1 MSMVESSVLNYQQK
15 LAKELNFLRKLW
27 SKEQQALLIK
37 KNYIMTKM
45 FNSLF
50 KKIGILANQDGP
62 PDLDEILKDLGRK
75 IDNIFRRKP
84 KIVVNNDSRG
94 SGKNNSSG
102 TGNTTGG
109 DIPIIPIL
117 LVVFLI
123 WLITGFYIVDQG
135 SRGVVLR
142 FGKHIDVTQP
152 GPRWHLP
159 YPIETVEV
167 VNLEQVRT
175 IEVGYRS
182 SNDLA
187 ANAQELR
194 ESLMLT
200 GDENIVD
207 LQFAVQYNLKSVEDF
222 IFNNRAAE
230 SSVRSGSETAI
241 REVVGKSKMDFVLYE
256 GREEIAIRTK
266 ELLQKILDRY
276 SSGINV
282 TSVTMQNAQPPEQV
296 QAAFDDAVK
305 AKQDLE
311 KQKNEGQAYA
321 NDVVP
326 KAKGTAARL
335 IAEADAYKVSI
346 ENEAMGNSSRFEQIL
361 KEYERA
367 PEVTRNRLFLEAQ
380 QEILSN
386 VTKVIID
393 QKSGSNSLI
402 YLPLDQI
409 MKNNKSSSSNPNSPS
424 SVINLPRSES
434 TSIDVNKERSRDAF
448 REREREMR

>member
-1 MSMVESSVLNYQQK
+1 
-15 LAKELNFLRKLW
+15 
-27 SKEQQALLIK
+27 
-37 KNYIMTKM
+37 MTKTLNNM
-45 FNSLF
+45 F
-50 KKIGILANQDGP
+50 KKLGIFSKQDGP
-62 PDLDEILKDLGRK
+62 PDLDEVLKDLGRK
-75 IDNIFRRKP
+75 IDNIFKRKP
-84 KIVVNNDSRG
+84 RIVVDNNG
-94 SGKNNSSG
+94 GGANNN
-102 TGNTTGG
+102 GNKQNINGG
-109 DIPIIPIL
+109 DIPLLPIL
-117 LVVFLI
+117 LIVFLI
-123 WLITGFYIVDQG
+123 WLLTGFYIVDQG

-142 FGKHIDVTQP
+142 FGEHIDITQP

-159 YPIETVEV
+159 YPIETVEI
-167 VNLEQVRT
+167 VNQEQVRT

-182 SNDLA
+182 SNDLG
-187 ANAQELR
+187 ANSQDLR

-230 SSVRSGSETAI
+230 SSVRAGAETAI
-241 REVVGKSKMDFVLYE
+241 REVVGKSEMDFVLYE

-266 ELLQKILDRY
+266 DLIQQILDRY
-276 SSGINV
+276 STGINV

-311 KQKNEGQAYA
+311 RQKNEGQAYA

-326 KAKGTAARL
+326 KARGTAARL
-335 IAEADAYKVSI
+335 LAEANGYKVSI
-346 ENEAMGNSSRFEQIL
+346 ENEALGNSSRFKQIM

-367 PEVTRNRLFLEAQ
+367 PEVTKNRLFLEAQ
-380 QEILSN
+380 EEILSN

-409 MKNNKSSSSNPNSPS
+409 MKNNNRSSVNSVLNSSSNS
-424 SVINLPRSES
+424 IELPKTES
-434 TSIDVNKERSRDAF
+434 TSIDVTQERSRDAF
-448 REREREMR
+448 RAREREMR

>member
-1 MSMVESSVLNYQQK
+1 
-15 LAKELNFLRKLW
+15 
-27 SKEQQALLIK
+27 
-37 KNYIMTKM
+37 MTKTLNNM
-45 FNSLF
+45 F
-50 KKIGILANQDGP
+50 KKFGIFSKQDGP
-62 PDLDEILKDLGRK
+62 PDLDEVLKDLGRK
-75 IDNIFRRKP
+75 IDNIFKRKP
-84 KIVVNNDSRG
+84 RIVVDNNG
-94 SGKNNSSG
+94 GGANNN
-102 TGNTTGG
+102 GNKQNINGG
-109 DIPIIPIL
+109 DIPLLPIL
-117 LVVFLI
+117 LIVFLI
-123 WLITGFYIVDQG
+123 WLLTGFYIVDQG

-142 FGKHIDVTQP
+142 FGEHIDITQP

-159 YPIETVEV
+159 YPIETVEI
-167 VNLEQVRT
+167 VNQEQVRT

-182 SNDLA
+182 SNDLG
-187 ANAQELR
+187 ANSQDLR

-230 SSVRSGSETAI
+230 SSVRAGAETAI
-241 REVVGKSKMDFVLYE
+241 REVVGKSEMDFVLYE

-266 ELLQKILDRY
+266 DLIQQILDRY
-276 SSGINV
+276 STGINV

-311 KQKNEGQAYA
+311 RQKNEGQAYA

-326 KAKGTAARL
+326 KARGTAARL
-335 IAEADAYKVSI
+335 LAESNAYKVSI
-346 ENEAMGNSSRFEQIL
+346 ENEALGNSSRFEQIM

-367 PEVTRNRLFLEAQ
+367 PEVTKNRLFLEAQ
-380 QEILSN
+380 EEILSN

-409 MKNNKSSSSNPNSPS
+409 MKNNNRS
-424 SVINLPRSES
+424 SVNSVLNSSPNNIELPKTES
-434 TSIDVNKERSRDAF
+434 TSIDVTQERSRDAF
-448 REREREMR
+448 RAREREMR

>member
-1 MSMVESSVLNYQQK
+1 
-15 LAKELNFLRKLW
+15 
-27 SKEQQALLIK
+27 
-37 KNYIMTKM
+37 MTKTLNNM
-45 FNSLF
+45 F
-50 KKIGILANQDGP
+50 KKLGIFSKQDGP
-62 PDLDEILKDLGRK
+62 PDLDEVLKDLGRK
-75 IDNIFRRKP
+75 IDNIFKRKP
-84 KIVVNNDSRG
+84 RIVVDNNG
-94 SGKNNSSG
+94 GGANNN
-102 TGNTTGG
+102 GNKQNINGG
-109 DIPIIPIL
+109 DIPLLPIL
-117 LVVFLI
+117 LIVFLI
-123 WLITGFYIVDQG
+123 WLLTGFYIVDQG

-142 FGKHIDVTQP
+142 FGEHIDITQP

-159 YPIETVEV
+159 YPIETVEI
-167 VNLEQVRT
+167 VNQEQVRT

-182 SNDLA
+182 SNDLG
-187 ANAQELR
+187 ANSQDLR

-230 SSVRSGSETAI
+230 SSVRAGAETAI
-241 REVVGKSKMDFVLYE
+241 REVVGKSEMDFVLYE

-266 ELLQKILDRY
+266 ELIQQILDRY
-276 SSGINV
+276 STGINV

-311 KQKNEGQAYA
+311 RQKNEGQAYA

-326 KAKGTAARL
+326 KARGTAARL
-335 IAEADAYKVSI
+335 LAEANGYKVSI
-346 ENEAMGNSSRFEQIL
+346 ENEALGNSSRFEQIM

-367 PEVTRNRLFLEAQ
+367 PEVTKNRLFLEAQ
-380 QEILSN
+380 EEILSN

-409 MKNNKSSSSNPNSPS
+409 MKNNNRSSVNSVLNSSPNS
-424 SVINLPRSES
+424 IDLPKTES
-434 TSIDVNKERSRDAF
+434 TSIDVTQERSRDAF
-448 REREREMR
+448 RAREREMR

>member
-1 MSMVESSVLNYQQK
+1 M
-15 LAKELNFLRKLW
+15 
-27 SKEQQALLIK
+27 
-37 KNYIMTKM
+37 
-45 FNSLF
+45 F
-50 KKIGILANQDGP
+50 KKLGIFSKQDGP
-62 PDLDEILKDLGRK
+62 PDLDEVLKDLGKK
-75 IDNIFRRKP
+75 IDNIFKRKP
-84 KIVVNNDSRG
+84 RIVIDNNGGG
-94 SGKNNSSG
+94 SNNANG
-102 TGNTTGG
+102 GRKQNLNGG
-109 DIPIIPIL
+109 DIPLLPIL
-117 LVVFLI
+117 LIVFLI
-123 WLITGFYIVDQG
+123 WLLTGFYIVDQG

-142 FGKHIDVTQP
+142 FGEHIDVTQP

-159 YPIETVEV
+159 YPIETVEI
-167 VNLEQVRT
+167 VNQEQVRT

-187 ANAQELR
+187 ANSQELR

-230 SSVRSGSETAI
+230 TSVRAASETAI
-241 REVVGKSKMDFVLYE
+241 REVVGKSEMDFVLYE
-256 GREEIAIRTK
+256 GREEVAIRTK
-266 ELLQKILDRY
+266 ELMQQILDRY
-276 SSGINV
+276 STGINI

-311 KQKNEGQAYA
+311 RQKNEGQAYA

-335 IAEADAYKVSI
+335 LAEANAYKVSI
-346 ENEAMGNSSRFEQIL
+346 ENEALGNSSRFEQIM

-367 PEVTRNRLFLEAQ
+367 PEVTKNRLFLEAQ
-380 QEILSN
+380 EEILSN

-409 MKNNKSSSSNPNSPS
+409 MKNNNRS
-424 SVINLPRSES
+424 SVNSVLNSLPNNIELPKTES
-434 TSIDVNKERSRDAF
+434 TSIDVTQERSRDAF
-448 REREREMR
+448 RAREREMR

>member
-1 MSMVESSVLNYQQK
+1 M
-15 LAKELNFLRKLW
+15 
-27 SKEQQALLIK
+27 
-37 KNYIMTKM
+37 
-45 FNSLF
+45 F
-50 KKIGILANQDGP
+50 KKLGIFSKQDGP
-62 PDLDEILKDLGRK
+62 PDLDEVLKDLGRK
-75 IDNIFRRKP
+75 IDNIFKRKP
-84 KIVVNNDSRG
+84 RIVVDNNGGG
-94 SGKNNSSG
+94 SNNNN
-102 TGNTTGG
+102 GNKQNINGG
-109 DIPIIPIL
+109 DIPLLPIL
-117 LVVFLI
+117 LIVFLI
-123 WLITGFYIVDQG
+123 WLLTGFYIVDQG

-142 FGKHIDVTQP
+142 FGEHIDITQP

-159 YPIETVEV
+159 YPIETVEI
-167 VNLEQVRT
+167 VNQEQVRT

-182 SNDLA
+182 SNDLG
-187 ANAQELR
+187 ANSQDLR

-230 SSVRSGSETAI
+230 SSVRAGAETAI
-241 REVVGKSKMDFVLYE
+241 REVVGKSEMDFVLYE

-266 ELLQKILDRY
+266 DLIQQILDRY
-276 SSGINV
+276 STGINV

-311 KQKNEGQAYA
+311 RQKNEGQAYA

-326 KAKGTAARL
+326 KARGTAARL
-335 IAEADAYKVSI
+335 LAEANGYKVSI
-346 ENEAMGNSSRFEQIL
+346 ENEALGNSSRFEQIM

-367 PEVTRNRLFLEAQ
+367 PEVTKNRLFLEAQ
-380 QEILSN
+380 EEILSN
-386 VTKVIID
+386 VTKVLID

-409 MKNNKSSSSNPNSPS
+409 MKNNNRS
-424 SVINLPRSES
+424 SVNSVLNSSPNNIELPKTES
-434 TSIDVNKERSRDAF
+434 TSIDVTQERSRDAF
-448 REREREMR
+448 RAREREMR

>member
-1 MSMVESSVLNYQQK
+1 
-15 LAKELNFLRKLW
+15 
-27 SKEQQALLIK
+27 
-37 KNYIMTKM
+37 MTKI
-45 FNSLF
+45 FNNAF
-50 KKIGILANQDGP
+50 KKIGIFAQQDGP
-62 PDLDEILKDLGRK
+62 PDLDEVLKDLGRK
-75 IDNIFRRKP
+75 IDNIFKKKP
-84 KIVVNNDSRG
+84 KIVINNGNNG
-94 SGKNNSSG
+94 SGNNNPKNSN
-102 TGNTTGG
+102 NFNGG
-109 DIPIIPIL
+109 DIPTLPIL
-117 LVVFLI
+117 LIIFLI

-142 FGKHIDVTQP
+142 FGEYTEVTQP

-167 VNLEQVRT
+167 VNQEQVRT

-187 ANAQELR
+187 ANSQDLR

-222 IFNNRAAE
+222 IFNNRDAE
-230 SSVRSGSETAI
+230 SSVRAASETAI
-241 REVVGKSKMDFVLYE
+241 REVVGKSEMDFVLYE
-256 GREEIAIRTK
+256 GREEVAIRTT
-266 ELLQKILDRY
+266 ELMQQILDRY
-276 SSGINV
+276 NTGINV
-282 TSVTMQNAQPPEQV
+282 TNVNMQNTQPPDQV

-311 KQKNEGQAYA
+311 RQKNEGQAYA

-335 IAEADAYKVSI
+335 LAEANAYKVSI
-346 ENEAMGNSSRFEQIL
+346 ENEAIGNSSRFEQIM
-361 KEYERA
+361 KEFERA
-367 PEVTRNRLFLEAQ
+367 PEVTKNRLFLEAQ
-380 QEILSN
+380 EEILSN

-409 MKNNKSSSSNPNSPS
+409 MNKNKSNDQIPS
-424 SVINLPRSES
+424 INGAVSLPRTES
-434 TSIDVNKERSRDAF
+434 TSIDVNQERSRDAF

>member
-1 MSMVESSVLNYQQK
+1 M
-15 LAKELNFLRKLW
+15 
-27 SKEQQALLIK
+27 
-37 KNYIMTKM
+37 
-45 FNSLF
+45 F
-50 KKIGILANQDGP
+50 KKLGIFSKQDGP
-62 PDLDEILKDLGRK
+62 PDLDEVLKDLGKK
-75 IDNIFRRKP
+75 IDNIFKRKP
-84 KIVVNNDSRG
+84 RIVVENNGGG
-94 SGKNNSSG
+94 SNNG
-102 TGNTTGG
+102 GNKQNLNGG
-109 DIPIIPIL
+109 DIPLLPIL
-117 LVVFLI
+117 LIVFLI
-123 WLITGFYIVDQG
+123 WLLTGFYIVDQG

-142 FGKHIDVTQP
+142 FGEHIDVTQP

-159 YPIETVEV
+159 YPIETVEI
-167 VNLEQVRT
+167 VNQEQVRT

-187 ANAQELR
+187 ANSQDLR

-222 IFNNRAAE
+222 IFNNRSAE
-230 SSVRSGSETAI
+230 SSVRAGAETAI
-241 REVVGKSKMDFVLYE
+241 REVVGKSEMDFVLYE
-256 GREEIAIRTK
+256 GREEVAIRTK
-266 ELLQKILDRY
+266 DLIQQILDRY
-276 SSGINV
+276 STGINV

-311 KQKNEGQAYA
+311 RQKNEGQAYA

-335 IAEADAYKVSI
+335 IAEASAYKVSI
-346 ENEAMGNSSRFEQIL
+346 ENEALGNSSRFEQIM

-367 PEVTRNRLFLEAQ
+367 PEVTKNRLFLEAQ
-380 QEILSN
+380 EEILSN

-393 QKSGSNSLI
+393 QQSGSNSLL

-409 MKNNKSSSSNPNSPS
+409 MKNNNRSSGNSVLNSLPNN
-424 SVINLPRSES
+424 IELPKTES
-434 TSIDVNKERSRDAF
+434 TSIDVTQERSRDAF
-448 REREREMR
+448 RAREREMR

>member
-1 MSMVESSVLNYQQK
+1 M
-15 LAKELNFLRKLW
+15 
-27 SKEQQALLIK
+27 
-37 KNYIMTKM
+37 
-45 FNSLF
+45 F
-50 KKIGILANQDGP
+50 KKLGIFSKQDGP
-62 PDLDEILKDLGRK
+62 PDLDEVLKDLGKK
-75 IDNIFRRKP
+75 IDNIFKRKP
-84 KIVVNNDSRG
+84 RIVVDNNGGG
-94 SGKNNSSG
+94 SNNG
-102 TGNTTGG
+102 GNKQNLNGG
-109 DIPIIPIL
+109 DIPLLPIL
-117 LVVFLI
+117 LIVFLI
-123 WLITGFYIVDQG
+123 WLLTGFYIVDQG

-142 FGKHIDVTQP
+142 FGEHIDVTQP

-159 YPIETVEV
+159 YPIETVEI
-167 VNLEQVRT
+167 VNQEQVRT

-187 ANAQELR
+187 ANSQDLR

-222 IFNNRAAE
+222 IFNNRSAE
-230 SSVRSGSETAI
+230 TSVRAGAETAI

-256 GREEIAIRTK
+256 GREEVAIRTK
-266 ELLQKILDRY
+266 ELMQQILDRY
-276 SSGINV
+276 STGINI

-311 KQKNEGQAYA
+311 RQKNEGQAYA

-335 IAEADAYKVSI
+335 IAEAGAYKVSI
-346 ENEAMGNSSRFEQIL
+346 ENEALGNSSRFEQIM

-367 PEVTRNRLFLEAQ
+367 PEVTKNRLFLEAQ
-380 QEILSN
+380 EEILSN

-409 MKNNKSSSSNPNSPS
+409 MKNNNRS
-424 SVINLPRSES
+424 SVNSVLNTLPNNIELPKTES
-434 TSIDVNKERSRDAF
+434 TSIDVTQERSRDAF
-448 REREREMR
+448 RAREREMR

>member
-1 MSMVESSVLNYQQK
+1 
-15 LAKELNFLRKLW
+15 
-27 SKEQQALLIK
+27 
-37 KNYIMTKM
+37 
-45 FNSLF
+45 
-50 KKIGILANQDGP
+50 
-62 PDLDEILKDLGRK
+62 
-75 IDNIFRRKP
+75 
-84 KIVVNNDSRG
+84 
-94 SGKNNSSG
+94 
-102 TGNTTGG
+102 
-109 DIPIIPIL
+109 
-117 LVVFLI
+117 VVFLI

-167 VNLEQVRT
+167 VNQEQVRT

-182 SNDLA
+182 SNDLD
-187 ANAQELR
+187 ANSQDLR

-230 SSVRSGSETAI
+230 SSVRAASETAI
-241 REVVGKSKMDFVLYE
+241 REIVGKSKMDFVLYE
-256 GREEIAIRTK
+256 GREEVAIRTK
-266 ELLQKILDRY
+266 ELMQQILDRY
-276 SSGINV
+276 STGINV

-311 KQKNEGQAYA
+311 RQKNEGQAYA
-321 NDVVP
+321 NDIVP

-335 IAEADAYKVSI
+335 MAEANGYKVSI
-346 ENEAMGNSSRFEQIL
+346 ENEALGNSSRFEQIL

-409 MKNNKSSSSNPNSPS
+409 MKNNKSTSNNPSSPS
-424 SVINLPRSES
+424 SAINLPITES

>member
-1 MSMVESSVLNYQQK
+1 M
-15 LAKELNFLRKLW
+15 
-27 SKEQQALLIK
+27 
-37 KNYIMTKM
+37 
-45 FNSLF
+45 F
-50 KKIGILANQDGP
+50 KKLGIFSKQDGP
-62 PDLDEILKDLGRK
+62 PDLDEVLKDLGKK
-75 IDNIFRRKP
+75 IDNIFKRKP
-84 KIVVNNDSRG
+84 RIVVDNNGGG
-94 SGKNNSSG
+94 SNNG
-102 TGNTTGG
+102 GNKQNLNGG
-109 DIPIIPIL
+109 DIPLLPIL
-117 LVVFLI
+117 LIVFLI
-123 WLITGFYIVDQG
+123 WLLTGFYIVDQG

-142 FGKHIDVTQP
+142 FGVHIDVTQP

-159 YPIETVEV
+159 YPIETVEI
-167 VNLEQVRT
+167 VNQEQVRT

-187 ANAQELR
+187 ANSQDLR

-222 IFNNRAAE
+222 IFNNRSAE
-230 SSVRSGSETAI
+230 SSVRAGAETAI
-241 REVVGKSKMDFVLYE
+241 REVVGKSEMDFVLYE
-256 GREEIAIRTK
+256 GREEVAIRTK
-266 ELLQKILDRY
+266 DLIQQILDRY
-276 SSGINV
+276 STGINV

-311 KQKNEGQAYA
+311 RQKNEGQAYA

-335 IAEADAYKVSI
+335 IAEAGAYKVSI
-346 ENEAMGNSSRFEQIL
+346 ENEALGNSSRFEQIM

-380 QEILSN
+380 EEILSN

-393 QKSGSNSLI
+393 QQSGSNSLI

-409 MKNNKSSSSNPNSPS
+409 MKNNNRSSGNSVLNSLPNN
-424 SVINLPRSES
+424 IELPKTES
-434 TSIDVNKERSRDAF
+434 TSIDVTQERSRDAF
-448 REREREMR
+448 RAREREMR

>member
-1 MSMVESSVLNYQQK
+1 
-15 LAKELNFLRKLW
+15 
-27 SKEQQALLIK
+27 
-37 KNYIMTKM
+37 MTKTFSNM
-45 FNSLF
+45 F
-50 KKIGILANQDGP
+50 KKLGIFSKQDGP
-62 PDLDEILKDLGRK
+62 PDLDEVLKDLGKK
-75 IDNIFRRKP
+75 IDNIFKRKP
-84 KIVVNNDSRG
+84 RIVVDNNGGG
-94 SGKNNSSG
+94 SNN
-102 TGNTTGG
+102 GNGGSKQNLNGG
-109 DIPIIPIL
+109 DIPLLPIL
-117 LVVFLI
+117 LIVFLI
-123 WLITGFYIVDQG
+123 WLLTGFYIVDQG

-142 FGKHIDVTQP
+142 FGEHIDVTQP

-159 YPIETVEV
+159 YPIETVEI
-167 VNLEQVRT
+167 VNQEQVRT

-187 ANAQELR
+187 ANSQDLR

-222 IFNNRAAE
+222 IFNNRSAE
-230 SSVRSGSETAI
+230 TSVRAGAETAI

-256 GREEIAIRTK
+256 GREEVAIRTK
-266 ELLQKILDRY
+266 ELMQQILDRY
-276 SSGINV
+276 STGINI

-311 KQKNEGQAYA
+311 RQKNEGQAYA

-335 IAEADAYKVSI
+335 IAEAGAYKVSI
-346 ENEAMGNSSRFEQIL
+346 ENEALGNSSRFEQIM

-367 PEVTRNRLFLEAQ
+367 PEVTKNRLFLEAQ
-380 QEILSN
+380 EEILSN

-409 MKNNKSSSSNPNSPS
+409 MKNNNRS
-424 SVINLPRSES
+424 SVNSVLNSLPNNIDLPKTES
-434 TSIDVNKERSRDAF
+434 TSIDVTQERSRDAF
-448 REREREMR
+448 RAREREMR

>member
-1 MSMVESSVLNYQQK
+1 
-15 LAKELNFLRKLW
+15 
-27 SKEQQALLIK
+27 
-37 KNYIMTKM
+37 MTKTLNNM
-45 FNSLF
+45 F
-50 KKIGILANQDGP
+50 KKLGIFSKQDGP
-62 PDLDEILKDLGRK
+62 PDLDEVLKDLGRK
-75 IDNIFRRKP
+75 IDNIFKRKP
-84 KIVVNNDSRG
+84 SIVVDNNG
-94 SGKNNSSG
+94 GGANNN
-102 TGNTTGG
+102 GNKQNINGG
-109 DIPIIPIL
+109 DIPLLPIL
-117 LVVFLI
+117 LIVFLI
-123 WLITGFYIVDQG
+123 WLLTGFYIVDQG

-142 FGKHIDVTQP
+142 FGEHIDITQP

-159 YPIETVEV
+159 YPIETVEI
-167 VNLEQVRT
+167 VNQEQVRT

-182 SNDLA
+182 SNDLG
-187 ANAQELR
+187 ANSQDLR

-230 SSVRSGSETAI
+230 SSVRAGAETAI
-241 REVVGKSKMDFVLYE
+241 REVVGKSEMDFVLYE

-266 ELLQKILDRY
+266 DLIQQILDRY
-276 SSGINV
+276 STGINV

-311 KQKNEGQAYA
+311 RQKNEGQAYA

-326 KAKGTAARL
+326 KARGTAARL
-335 IAEADAYKVSI
+335 LAEANGYKVSI
-346 ENEAMGNSSRFEQIL
+346 ENEALGNSSRFEQIM

-367 PEVTRNRLFLEAQ
+367 PEVTKNRLFLEAQ
-380 QEILSN
+380 EEILSN

-409 MKNNKSSSSNPNSPS
+409 MKNNNRS
-424 SVINLPRSES
+424 SVNSVLNSSPNNIELPKTES
-434 TSIDVNKERSRDAF
+434 TSIDVTQERSRDAF
-448 REREREMR
+448 RAREREMR

>member
-1 MSMVESSVLNYQQK
+1 M
-15 LAKELNFLRKLW
+15 
-27 SKEQQALLIK
+27 
-37 KNYIMTKM
+37 
-45 FNSLF
+45 F
-50 KKIGILANQDGP
+50 KKLGIFSKQDGP
-62 PDLDEILKDLGRK
+62 PDLDEVLKDLGRK
-75 IDNIFRRKP
+75 IDNIFKRKP
-84 KIVVNNDSRG
+84 HIVVDNNG
-94 SGKNNSSG
+94 GGANKN
-102 TGNTTGG
+102 GNKQNINGG
-109 DIPIIPIL
+109 DIPLLPIL
-117 LVVFLI
+117 LIVFLI
-123 WLITGFYIVDQG
+123 WLLTGFYIVDQG

-142 FGKHIDVTQP
+142 FGEHINITQP

-159 YPIETVEV
+159 YPIETVEI
-167 VNLEQVRT
+167 VNQEQVRT

-182 SNDLA
+182 SNDLG
-187 ANAQELR
+187 ANSQDLR

-230 SSVRSGSETAI
+230 SSVRAGAETAI
-241 REVVGKSKMDFVLYE
+241 REVVGKSEMDFVLYE

-266 ELLQKILDRY
+266 ELIQQILDRY
-276 SSGINV
+276 STGINV

-311 KQKNEGQAYA
+311 RQKNEGQAYA

-326 KAKGTAARL
+326 KARGTAARL
-335 IAEADAYKVSI
+335 LAEANGYKVSI
-346 ENEAMGNSSRFEQIL
+346 ENEALGNSSRFEQIM

-367 PEVTRNRLFLEAQ
+367 PEVTKNRLFLEAQ
-380 QEILSN
+380 EEILSN

-409 MKNNKSSSSNPNSPS
+409 MKNNNRSSVNSVLNSSPNS
-424 SVINLPRSES
+424 IELPKTES
-434 TSIDVNKERSRDAF
+434 TSIDVTQERSRDAF
-448 REREREMR
+448 RAREREMR

>member
-1 MSMVESSVLNYQQK
+1 M
-15 LAKELNFLRKLW
+15 FRKLGIF
-27 SKEQQALLIK
+27 SK
-37 KNYIMTKM
+37 
-45 FNSLF
+45 
-50 KKIGILANQDGP
+50 QDGP
-62 PDLDEILKDLGRK
+62 PDLDEVLKDLGRK
-75 IDNIFRRKP
+75 IDNIFKRKP
-84 KIVVNNDSRG
+84 RIVVDNNGGG
-94 SGKNNSSG
+94 SNNNN
-102 TGNTTGG
+102 GNKQNINGG
-109 DIPIIPIL
+109 DIPLLPIL
-117 LVVFLI
+117 LIVFLI
-123 WLITGFYIVDQG
+123 WLLTGFYIVDQG

-142 FGKHIDVTQP
+142 FGEHINITQP

-159 YPIETVEV
+159 YPIETVEI
-167 VNLEQVRT
+167 VNQEQVRT

-182 SNDLA
+182 SNDLG
-187 ANAQELR
+187 ANSQDLR

-230 SSVRSGSETAI
+230 SSVRAGAETAI
-241 REVVGKSKMDFVLYE
+241 REVVGKSEMDFVLYE

-266 ELLQKILDRY
+266 DLIQQILDRY
-276 SSGINV
+276 STGINV

-311 KQKNEGQAYA
+311 RQKNEGQAYA

-326 KAKGTAARL
+326 KARGTAARL
-335 IAEADAYKVSI
+335 LAEANAYKVSI
-346 ENEAMGNSSRFEQIL
+346 ENEALGNSSRFEQIM

-367 PEVTRNRLFLEAQ
+367 PEVTKNRLFLEAQ
-380 QEILSN
+380 EEILSN
-386 VTKVIID
+386 VTKVLID

-409 MKNNKSSSSNPNSPS
+409 MKNNNRS
-424 SVINLPRSES
+424 SVNSVLNSSPNNIELPKTES
-434 TSIDVNKERSRDAF
+434 TSIDVTQERSRDAF
-448 REREREMR
+448 RAREREMR

>member
-1 MSMVESSVLNYQQK
+1 
-15 LAKELNFLRKLW
+15 
-27 SKEQQALLIK
+27 
-37 KNYIMTKM
+37 MTKTLNNM
-45 FNSLF
+45 F
-50 KKIGILANQDGP
+50 KKLGIFSKQDGP
-62 PDLDEILKDLGRK
+62 PDLDEVLKDLGRK
-75 IDNIFRRKP
+75 IDNIFKRKP
-84 KIVVNNDSRG
+84 RIVVDNNG
-94 SGKNNSSG
+94 GGANNN
-102 TGNTTGG
+102 GNKQNINGG
-109 DIPIIPIL
+109 DIPLLPIL
-117 LVVFLI
+117 LIVFLI
-123 WLITGFYIVDQG
+123 WLLTGFYIVDQG

-142 FGKHIDVTQP
+142 FGEHIDITQP

-159 YPIETVEV
+159 YPIETVEI
-167 VNLEQVRT
+167 VNQEQVRT

-182 SNDLA
+182 SNDLG
-187 ANAQELR
+187 ANSQDLR

-230 SSVRSGSETAI
+230 SSVRAGAETAI
-241 REVVGKSKMDFVLYE
+241 REVVGKSEMDFVLYE

-266 ELLQKILDRY
+266 DLIQQILDRY
-276 SSGINV
+276 STGINV

-311 KQKNEGQAYA
+311 RQKNEGQAYA

-326 KAKGTAARL
+326 KARGTAARL
-335 IAEADAYKVSI
+335 LAEANGYKVSI
-346 ENEAMGNSSRFEQIL
+346 ENEALGNSSRFQQIM

-367 PEVTRNRLFLEAQ
+367 PEVTKNRLFLEAQ
-380 QEILSN
+380 EEILSN

-409 MKNNKSSSSNPNSPS
+409 MKNNNRS
-424 SVINLPRSES
+424 SVNSVLNSSPNNIELPKTES
-434 TSIDVNKERSRDAF
+434 TSIDVTQERSRDAF
-448 REREREMR
+448 RAREREMR

>member
-1 MSMVESSVLNYQQK
+1 
-15 LAKELNFLRKLW
+15 
-27 SKEQQALLIK
+27 
-37 KNYIMTKM
+37 MTKTLNNM
-45 FNSLF
+45 F
-50 KKIGILANQDGP
+50 KKLGIFSKQDGP
-62 PDLDEILKDLGRK
+62 PDLDEVLKDLGRK
-75 IDNIFRRKP
+75 IDNIFKRKP
-84 KIVVNNDSRG
+84 RIVVDNNG
-94 SGKNNSSG
+94 GGANNN
-102 TGNTTGG
+102 GNKQNINGG
-109 DIPIIPIL
+109 DIPLLPIL
-117 LVVFLI
+117 LIVFLI
-123 WLITGFYIVDQG
+123 WLLTGFYIVDQG

-142 FGKHIDVTQP
+142 FGEHIDITQP

-159 YPIETVEV
+159 YPIETVEI
-167 VNLEQVRT
+167 VNQEQVRT

-182 SNDLA
+182 SNDLG
-187 ANAQELR
+187 ANSQDLR

-230 SSVRSGSETAI
+230 SSVRAGAETAI
-241 REVVGKSKMDFVLYE
+241 REVVGKSEMDFVLYE

-266 ELLQKILDRY
+266 DLIQQILDRY
-276 SSGINV
+276 STGINV

-311 KQKNEGQAYA
+311 RQKNEGQAYA

-326 KAKGTAARL
+326 KARGTAARL
-335 IAEADAYKVSI
+335 LSEANGYKVSI
-346 ENEAMGNSSRFEQIL
+346 ENEALGNSSRFEQIM

-367 PEVTRNRLFLEAQ
+367 PEVTKNRLFLEAQ
-380 QEILSN
+380 EEILSN

-409 MKNNKSSSSNPNSPS
+409 MKNNNRS
-424 SVINLPRSES
+424 SVNSVLNSSPNNIELPKTES
-434 TSIDVNKERSRDAF
+434 TSIDVTQERSRDAF
-448 REREREMR
+448 RAREREMR

>member
-1 MSMVESSVLNYQQK
+1 MKQTLTI
-15 LAKELNFLRKLW
+15 AKN
-27 SKEQQALLIK
+27 QT
-37 KNYIMTKM
+37 MTKTFKNM
-45 FNSLF
+45 F
-50 KKIGILANQDGP
+50 KKIGIFSGQDGP
-62 PDLDEILKDLGRK
+62 PDLDEVLKDLGRK
-75 IDNIFRRKP
+75 IDNIFKRKP
-84 KIVVNNDSRG
+84 RIVVNNNDSGG
-94 SGKNNSSG
+94 SKGNGNNSGQS
-102 TGNTTGG
+102 NG
-109 DIPIIPIL
+109 DIPILPIFVIIL
-117 LVVFLI
+117 LI
-123 WLITGFYIVDQG
+123 WLVTGFYIVDQG

-142 FGKHIDVTQP
+142 FGKHVDVTQP
-152 GPRWHLP
+152 GPRYHLP
-159 YPIETVEV
+159 YPIETVEI
-167 VNLEQVRT
+167 VNQEQVRT
-175 IEVGYRS
+175 IEIGYRS

-187 ANAQELR
+187 ANSQELR

-222 IFNNRAAE
+222 IFNNRSAE
-230 SSVRSGSETAI
+230 ASVRAAAETAI

-256 GREEIAIRTK
+256 GREEVAIGTK
-266 ELLQKILDRY
+266 DLMQQILDRY
-276 SSGINV
+276 TTGINV

-311 KQKNEGQAYA
+311 RQKNEGQAYA

-335 IAEADAYKVSI
+335 LAESNAYKVSI
-346 ENEAMGNSSRFEQIL
+346 ENEALGNSSRFEQIL

-367 PEVTRNRLFLEAQ
+367 PEVTKTRLFLEAQ
-380 QEILSN
+380 EEILSN

-409 MKNNKSSSSNPNSPS
+409 MKQGQASKGSNQDANNM
-424 SVINLPRSES
+424 INLPNTIES

>member
-1 MSMVESSVLNYQQK
+1 
-15 LAKELNFLRKLW
+15 
-27 SKEQQALLIK
+27 
-37 KNYIMTKM
+37 MTKTFSNM
-45 FNSLF
+45 F
-50 KKIGILANQDGP
+50 KKLGIFSKQDGP
-62 PDLDEILKDLGRK
+62 PDLDEVLKDLGKK
-75 IDNIFRRKP
+75 IDNIFKRKP
-84 KIVVNNDSRG
+84 RIVVDNNGGG
-94 SGKNNSSG
+94 SNNG
-102 TGNTTGG
+102 GNKQNLNGG
-109 DIPIIPIL
+109 DIPLLPIL
-117 LVVFLI
+117 LIVFLI
-123 WLITGFYIVDQG
+123 WLLTGFYIVDQG

-142 FGKHIDVTQP
+142 FGEHIDVTQP

-159 YPIETVEV
+159 YPIETVEI
-167 VNLEQVRT
+167 VNQEQVRT

-187 ANAQELR
+187 ANSQDLR

-222 IFNNRAAE
+222 IFNNRSAE
-230 SSVRSGSETAI
+230 TSVRAGAETAI

-256 GREEIAIRTK
+256 GREEVAIRTK
-266 ELLQKILDRY
+266 ELMQQILDRY
-276 SSGINV
+276 STGINI

-311 KQKNEGQAYA
+311 RQKNEGQAYA

-335 IAEADAYKVSI
+335 IAEAGAYKVSI
-346 ENEAMGNSSRFEQIL
+346 ENEALGNSSRFEQIM

-367 PEVTRNRLFLEAQ
+367 PEVTKNRLFLEAQ
-380 QEILSN
+380 EEILSN

-409 MKNNKSSSSNPNSPS
+409 MKNNNRSSVN
-424 SVINLPRSES
+424 SVINSLPNNIELPKTES
-434 TSIDVNKERSRDAF
+434 TSIDVTQERSRDAF
-448 REREREMR
+448 RAREREMR

>member
-1 MSMVESSVLNYQQK
+1 M
-15 LAKELNFLRKLW
+15 
-27 SKEQQALLIK
+27 
-37 KNYIMTKM
+37 
-45 FNSLF
+45 F
-50 KKIGILANQDGP
+50 KKLGIFSKQDGP
-62 PDLDEILKDLGRK
+62 PDLDEVLKDLGKK
-75 IDNIFRRKP
+75 IDNIFKRKP
-84 KIVVNNDSRG
+84 RIVVDNNGGG
-94 SGKNNSSG
+94 SNNG
-102 TGNTTGG
+102 GNKQNLNGG
-109 DIPIIPIL
+109 DIPLLPIL
-117 LVVFLI
+117 LIVFLI
-123 WLITGFYIVDQG
+123 WLLTGFYIVDQG

-142 FGKHIDVTQP
+142 FGEHIDVTQP

-167 VNLEQVRT
+167 VNQEQVRT

-187 ANAQELR
+187 ANSQDLR

-222 IFNNRAAE
+222 IFNNRSAE
-230 SSVRSGSETAI
+230 ASVRAGAETAI
-241 REVVGKSKMDFVLYE
+241 REVVGKSEMDFVLYE
-256 GREEIAIRTK
+256 GREEVAIRTK
-266 ELLQKILDRY
+266 DLIQQILDRY
-276 SSGINV
+276 STGINV

-311 KQKNEGQAYA
+311 RQKNEGQAYA

-335 IAEADAYKVSI
+335 IAEAGAYKVSI
-346 ENEAMGNSSRFEQIL
+346 ENEALGNSSRFEKIM

-367 PEVTRNRLFLEAQ
+367 PEVTKNRLFLEAQ
-380 QEILSN
+380 EEILSN

-409 MKNNKSSSSNPNSPS
+409 MKNNNRSSVN
-424 SVINLPRSES
+424 SVINSLPNNIELPKTES
-434 TSIDVNKERSRDAF
+434 TSIDVTQERSRDAF
-448 REREREMR
+448 RAREREMR

>member
-1 MSMVESSVLNYQQK
+1 M
-15 LAKELNFLRKLW
+15 
-27 SKEQQALLIK
+27 
-37 KNYIMTKM
+37 
-45 FNSLF
+45 F
-50 KKIGILANQDGP
+50 KKLGIFSKQDGP
-62 PDLDEILKDLGRK
+62 PDLDEVLKDLGKK
-75 IDNIFRRKP
+75 IDNIFKRKP
-84 KIVVNNDSRG
+84 RIVVDNNGGG
-94 SGKNNSSG
+94 SNNG
-102 TGNTTGG
+102 GNKQNLNGG
-109 DIPIIPIL
+109 DIPLLPIL
-117 LVVFLI
+117 LIVFLI
-123 WLITGFYIVDQG
+123 WLLTGFYIVDQG

-142 FGKHIDVTQP
+142 FGEHIDVTQP

-159 YPIETVEV
+159 YPIETVEI
-167 VNLEQVRT
+167 VNQEQVRT

-187 ANAQELR
+187 ANSQELR

-230 SSVRSGSETAI
+230 ASVRAASETAI
-241 REVVGKSKMDFVLYE
+241 REVVGKSEMDFVLYE
-256 GREEIAIRTK
+256 GREEVAIRTK
-266 ELLQKILDRY
+266 ELMQQILDRY
-276 SSGINV
+276 STGINI

-311 KQKNEGQAYA
+311 RQKNEGQAYA

-335 IAEADAYKVSI
+335 LAEANAYKVSI
-346 ENEAMGNSSRFEQIL
+346 ENEALGNSSRFEQIM

-367 PEVTRNRLFLEAQ
+367 PEVTKNRLFLEAQ
-380 QEILSN
+380 EEILSN

-409 MKNNKSSSSNPNSPS
+409 MKNNNRS
-424 SVINLPRSES
+424 SVNSVLNSVPNNIELPKTES
-434 TSIDVNKERSRDAF
+434 TSIDVTQERSRDAF
-448 REREREMR
+448 RAREREMR

>member
-1 MSMVESSVLNYQQK
+1 M
-15 LAKELNFLRKLW
+15 
-27 SKEQQALLIK
+27 
-37 KNYIMTKM
+37 
-45 FNSLF
+45 F
-50 KKIGILANQDGP
+50 KKLGIFSKQDGP
-62 PDLDEILKDLGRK
+62 PDLDEVLKDLGRK
-75 IDNIFRRKP
+75 IDNIFNRKP
-84 KIVVNNDSRG
+84 RIVDNNGGG
-94 SGKNNSSG
+94 SNNG
-102 TGNTTGG
+102 GNKQSLNGG
-109 DIPIIPIL
+109 DIPLLPIL
-117 LVVFLI
+117 LIVFLI
-123 WLITGFYIVDQG
+123 WLLTGFYIVDQG

-142 FGKHIDVTQP
+142 FGEHIDVTQP

-159 YPIETVEV
+159 YPIESVEI
-167 VNLEQVRT
+167 VNQEQVRT

-187 ANAQELR
+187 ANSQDLR

-222 IFNNRAAE
+222 IFNNRSAE
-230 SSVRSGSETAI
+230 ASVRAGAETAI
-241 REVVGKSKMDFVLYE
+241 REVVGKSEMDFVLYE
-256 GREEIAIRTK
+256 GREEVALRTK
-266 ELLQKILDRY
+266 ELIQQILDRY
-276 SSGINV
+276 STGINV

-311 KQKNEGQAYA
+311 RQKNEGQAYA

-335 IAEADAYKVSI
+335 IAEASAYKVSI
-346 ENEAMGNSSRFEQIL
+346 ENEALGNSSRFEQIM

-367 PEVTRNRLFLEAQ
+367 PEVTKNRLFLEAQ
-380 QEILSN
+380 EEILSN

-393 QKSGSNSLI
+393 QKSGSNSLL

-409 MKNNKSSSSNPNSPS
+409 MKNNNRSSGNSVLNSLPNN
-424 SVINLPRSES
+424 IELPKTES
-434 TSIDVNKERSRDAF
+434 TSIDVTQERSRDAF
-448 REREREMR
+448 RAREREMR